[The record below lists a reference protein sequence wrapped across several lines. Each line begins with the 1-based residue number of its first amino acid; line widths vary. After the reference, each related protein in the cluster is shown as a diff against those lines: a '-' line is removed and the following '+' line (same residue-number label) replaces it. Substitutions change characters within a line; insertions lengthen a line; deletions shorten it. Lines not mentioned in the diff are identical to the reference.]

1 MGGFIGVDVKKKL
14 LILLLLVVIFLAP
27 NLVMVARAEVQ
38 QTESANS
45 LSDRVASA
53 VITEVS
59 KQTGIST
66 RNLKI
71 TQYSRQ
77 TWSNGCLGISKPG
90 EICTQALVEG
100 WRVVVSGNKRTWVY
114 RSNRNGRI
122 LRLESQKKSTSITN

>member
-1 MGGFIGVDVKKKL
+1 MKKKL
-14 LILLLLVVIFLAP
+14 PMLLLIVVIFLAP

-38 QTESANS
+38 QPALVNS

-66 RNLKI
+66 KNLKI
-71 TQYSRQ
+71 TEYSRQ
-77 TWSNGCLGISKPG
+77 TWSNGCLGVSKPG

-114 RSNRNGRI
+114 RSNRNGQI
-122 LRLESQKKSTSITN
+122 LRLESPKKPTSSNEHHQLK

>member
-1 MGGFIGVDVKKKL
+1 MKKKL
-14 LILLLLVVIFLAP
+14 PILLLIVVIFLAP

-38 QTESANS
+38 QPAIVNS

-59 KQTGIST
+59 KQTGIPT
-66 RNLKI
+66 KNLKI

-77 TWSNGCLGISKPG
+77 TWSNGCLGLSKPG

-100 WRVVVSGNKRTWVY
+100 WRVVVSGNKCTWVY

-122 LRLESQKKSTSITN
+122 LRLETPKKSTSITN

>member
-1 MGGFIGVDVKKKL
+1 MKKKL
-14 LILLLLVVIFLAP
+14 PILLLIVVIFLTP

-38 QTESANS
+38 QPAIINS

-66 RNLKI
+66 KNLKI

-77 TWSNGCLGISKPG
+77 TWSNGCLGLSKPG

-100 WRVVVSGNKRTWVY
+100 WRIVVSGNNRTWVY

-122 LRLESQKKSTSITN
+122 LRLESPKKSTSITN